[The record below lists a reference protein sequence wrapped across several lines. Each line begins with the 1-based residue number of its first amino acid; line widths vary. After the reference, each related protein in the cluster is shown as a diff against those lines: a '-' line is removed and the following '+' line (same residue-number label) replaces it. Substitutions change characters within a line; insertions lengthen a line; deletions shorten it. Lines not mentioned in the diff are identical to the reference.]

1 MATDSRPATEW
12 DRGLARLMELAWR
25 FGVPEALTLALA
37 GILYFWNAF
46 RYTLPVGYGG
56 LFGLM
61 SEKIAAKGFV
71 LPASIPFYGPGG
83 IPFAYPPVG
92 LYVAALVERFGG
104 IPYLE
109 YARWQPAIMSV
120 AFAVMFYWLARLIL
134 GSRGAAL
141 VAVVVVVAASEVTD
155 NQATASGVVRSLAG
169 FWMVASC
176 IVAILAY
183 RASRHRMALVVGAG
197 VLYGL
202 LLATHLSY
210 AVVGGLGILALG
222 LAGHAGPWWR
232 RGIMGAGIL
241 AIGIL
246 AAAPW
251 WATVLVRHGSIV
263 FTRALQTHGN
273 TGVMI
278 HAREGLLQ
286 MLRLAASWYLN
297 VGITWLP
304 LPLLGLTLAGLG
316 LGIIRGN
323 WALVGWFFVVL
334 LFTGEPDRYLAMI
347 GALLV
352 GDLIGNWVHL
362 PGGDPSGGTMAR
374 RLRGWI
380 ATALVLSV
388 VYWQGFRVVRAG
400 EPVLTSDAFSLGEWF
415 QEETPEDTRFLL
427 VSGGHDLA
435 EWMPYLLR
443 RTPTTAV
450 WGSEWRGRSGVE
462 SARLGRVGQ
471 CADSQSLDC
480 VELFLAEESVVA
492 DYLVVP
498 SGLDRL
504 IASLERDPSW
514 EEAYTNSGFLILR
527 SP

>member
-1 MATDSRPATEW
+1 MD
-12 DRGLARLMELAWR
+12 LAWR
-25 FGVPEALTLALA
+25 FALPEALVLVLA

-61 SEKIAAKGFV
+61 SEKIAAQGFV

-120 AFAVMFYWLARLIL
+120 AFAVMFYWLARLTL
-134 GSRGAAL
+134 GSRGKAL
-141 VAVVVVVAASEVTD
+141 VAVVVVVAAGEVSD
-155 NQATASGVVRSLAG
+155 NQVTASGVVRSLAG

-176 IVAILAY
+176 IVAIVAY
-183 RASRHRMALVVGAG
+183 RASRHRIALVVGAG
-197 VLYGL
+197 LLFGL
-202 LLATHLSY
+202 ILATHLSY
-210 AVVGGLGILALG
+210 AVVGGLGILAFG
-222 LAGHAGPWWR
+222 LAGHGGSWWR
-232 RGIMGAGIL
+232 RGSMGAAIL

-251 WATVLVRHGSIV
+251 WATVLVRHGSVV

-286 MLRLAASWYLN
+286 MLRLAASWCLN
-297 VGITWLP
+297 VGIRWSP

-316 LGIIRGN
+316 LGIVRGN
-323 WALVGWFFVVL
+323 WALVSWFFVVL

-347 GALLV
+347 GALLIGDLV
-352 GDLIGNWVHL
+352 GDWVRPPDVVL
-362 PGGDPSGGTMAR
+362 SPGATAR
-374 RLRGWI
+374 WLRCWL
-380 ATALVLSV
+380 AAALVLSV
-388 VYWQGFRVVRAG
+388 VYWQGLRVVRAG
-400 EPVLTSDAFSLGEWF
+400 VPVLTPDTFSLGEWF
-415 QEETPEDTRFLL
+415 RDETPSDTRFLL
-427 VSGGHDLA
+427 VSSEHDLA
-435 EWMPYLLR
+435 EWMPFLLR
-443 RTPTTAV
+443 RTPTTAP
-450 WGSEWRGRSGVE
+450 WGSEWTGRSGIE
-462 SARLGRVGQ
+462 SARFGKVGE

-480 VELFLAEESVVA
+480 VESFLAEENVVA

-498 SGLDRL
+498 SSLDRL
-504 IASLERDPSW
+504 VASLESDPSW
-514 EEAYTNSGFLILR
+514 EEAYSNSGFLVFGGADHE
-527 SP
+527 